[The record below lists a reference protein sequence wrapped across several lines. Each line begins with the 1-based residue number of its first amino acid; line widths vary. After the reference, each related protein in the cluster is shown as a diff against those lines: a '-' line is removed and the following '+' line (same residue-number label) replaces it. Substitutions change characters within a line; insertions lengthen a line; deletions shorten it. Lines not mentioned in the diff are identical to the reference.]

1 MGNCFGRKNLNII
14 ISFNNRTD
22 KIYCKP
28 QMTFEEIIKKYLNE
42 YLNNQ
47 YDFEK
52 LTLTING
59 EKCKPDKTL
68 ESYIDYI
75 NSGSIFQ
82 LYYDEKKLNDF
93 ENNIDLNYVKR
104 ESYENDNLNF
114 NMEINIEFFRTDK
127 NNFSMNYN
135 GDLFGLLKLC
145 LLKEIAK
152 NIDFNRLQNIP
163 KYILNILTI
172 LKNGVLN
179 YNSVKVQ
186 EGIIQALKKINGGN
200 IINFSKYVDG
210 LISQSDINNYLIRNL
225 DLNIKNN
232 IIYIQNCL
240 GKYKEYEQLFEK
252 ELNRAKINSVFEYSI
267 ISSTIIEVQN
277 IDKFEE
283 NRKKCKNRQD
293 RVLFHG
299 TSYDAISKILPG
311 QFLRSEKCVQHGKGV
326 YFTEDLDSCWIYGSE
341 TNFKDPK
348 HKEEI

>member
-59 EKCKPDKTL
+59 EIFKPDKTM

-82 LYYDEKKLNDF
+82 LNYDEKKLNDF
-93 ENNIDLNYVKR
+93 ENNVDPNYVKR
-104 ESYENDNLNF
+104 ECYEGDNFNF
-114 NMEINIEFFRTDK
+114 NMEINIEFFKTDK
-127 NNFSMNYN
+127 NIFSGNYN

-152 NIDFNRLQNIP
+152 NINFRRLQNIP

-179 YNSVKVQ
+179 YNNVQ
-186 EGIIQALKKINGGN
+186 EGILQALKKVNGGK

-210 LISQSDINNYLIRNL
+210 LISQSDINN
-225 DLNIKNN
+225 
-232 IIYIQNCL
+232 
-240 GKYKEYEQLFEK
+240 
-252 ELNRAKINSVFEYSI
+252 
-267 ISSTIIEVQN
+267 
-277 IDKFEE
+277 
-283 NRKKCKNRQD
+283 
-293 RVLFHG
+293 
-299 TSYDAISKILPG
+299 
-311 QFLRSEKCVQHGKGV
+311 
-326 YFTEDLDSCWIYGSE
+326 
-341 TNFKDPK
+341 
-348 HKEEI
+348 

>member
-1 MGNCFGRKNLNII
+1 MGNCDNGENLNNVK
-14 ISFNNRTD
+14 ISFKDRTD
-22 KIYCKP
+22 KIYCNP

-59 EKCKPDKTL
+59 EKCYPDKTL

-75 NSGSIFQ
+75 NSGSIFK
-82 LYYDEKKLNDF
+82 LYYDEKNTVNESFKKNNDF
-93 ENNIDLNYVKR
+93 ENNIDLKYIKR
-104 ESYENDNLNF
+104 ESHEDDNLNF

-127 NNFSMNYN
+127 NNFSGNYN

-152 NIDFNRLQNIP
+152 KINFNRLQNIP

-179 YNSVKVQ
+179 YNNVQ
-186 EGIIQALKKINGGN
+186 EGIIQALKKVNGGN
-200 IINFSKYVDG
+200 IINFSKYVEG

-225 DLNIKNN
+225 DLNIINN

-252 ELNRAKINSVFEYSI
+252 ELNRAKLKSVFEYSI
-267 ISSTIIEVQN
+267 ISSTIIEVEN
-277 IDKFEE
+277 IDRFELKF
-283 NRKKCKNRQD
+283 CL
-293 RVLFHG
+293 V
-299 TSYDAISKILPG
+299 
-311 QFLRSEKCVQHGKGV
+311 
-326 YFTEDLDSCWIYGSE
+326 
-341 TNFKDPK
+341 NF
-348 HKEEI
+348 